1 MTPAPT
7 PAAERDRVP
16 RGSLRRR
23 LTAGL
28 LILLAAVVALPF
40 TAAAPA
46 HALGEPTFTNPIEPD
61 TADPTIEFHDGNYYL
76 VATTWDNRVVMRKAP
91 TLAALGTATPTTV
104 YTDTNPGRNANMW
117 APELQRMEG
126 PNGWRWYLMYTMGT
140 AGNFDRQHLQVIE
153 SAGDDPM
160 GPYSYKGRPIPT
172 DDWNIDG
179 AYLELN
185 GELFI
190 TWSAFSA
197 GPNRL
202 QNNYIARMSDPW
214 TATGP
219 MNVLSSPTEPWE
231 TIGAPV
237 NEGPIPLQKDG
248 RTWIVYSASFCGT
261 EDYQLG
267 TLEYD
272 GTGDPVVA
280 SSWTKSDGPVFSK
293 ANGEFGTGH
302 NDFFDSPDGTETWNL
317 YHANPGPDDGC
328 GRQRSARAHLMDWT
342 AGGEPDFGTP
352 LGTTAQIP
360 VPSGENA
367 PITARVEGAP
377 WQLVSRSTG
386 LCATVSSAQSGDGAG
401 IVQGPCSTPRANWML
416 DATGEDSLRLMNA
429 SSGKALGPVDCARAD
444 VGLQQSA
451 WLTTG
456 CQQWRVAPGTG
467 GYSTLTHRASG
478 TVLEASGGSVRQ
490 AAATASAAQEWA
502 LRPAGAVA
510 ITSFVTGKAFD
521 LPNCSTANSAVLQ
534 QQEWL
539 GSPCQ
544 RVTVTGAAD
553 GAVEMHPVSAAA
565 SCLAVTGGSTAD
577 GATVTQGA
585 CGVTGSAWRLR
596 PGNDGT
602 VELRAAH
609 SGKALDLSNCSA
621 ANGTRIG
628 QWSVLNN
635 DCQRFR
641 VSLGAPASTVPLQP
655 VVTAGARCV
664 AGRVVLT
671 TVVRNA
677 DDLPIDVTVGSGT
690 AAKSVTAL
698 AGGTS
703 TSTAVTT
710 RLTSVPAGSTA
721 VVVAGSD
728 DAARSATVAAQHPA
742 LSCG

>member
-1 MTPAPT
+1 VLTS
-7 PAAERDRVP
+7 V
-16 RGSLRRR
+16 RRR

-28 LILLAAVVALPF
+28 LILLASVVALPML
-40 TAAAPA
+40 AAAPA
-46 HALGEPTFTNPIEPD
+46 AAIGEPTFTNPIEPD
-61 TADPTIEFHDGNYYL
+61 TADPTIEFHDGNYYM
-76 VATTWDNRVVMRKAP
+76 VATTWDNRVVMRKSP
-91 TLAALGTATPTTV
+91 TLAGLGTTTPVTV
-104 YTDTNPGRNANMW
+104 YSDTNPGRNANMW
-117 APELQRMEG
+117 APELQRLEG
-126 PNGWRWYLMYTMGT
+126 PSGWRWYLMYTMGT

-160 GPYSYKGRPIPT
+160 GPYTYKGRPIPT

-179 AYLELN
+179 SYLELN
-185 GELFI
+185 GELFV

-219 MNVLSSPTEPWE
+219 LNVLSQPLEPWE

-272 GTGDPVVA
+272 GTGDPVLS

-317 YHANPGPDDGC
+317 YHANARPDGGC
-328 GRQRSARAHLMDWT
+328 SRERSARAHLVDWT
-342 AGGEPDFGTP
+342 AEGEPDFGTP
-352 LGTTAQIP
+352 LGTAAQIP

-377 WQLVSRSTG
+377 WQLVNRSTG
-386 LCATVSSAQSGDGAG
+386 QCATVSPTASGDRAAV
-401 IVQGPCSTPRANWML
+401 VQGSCTTPRANWTL
-416 DATGEDSLRLMNA
+416 DTTGDGHLRIMNA
-429 SSGKALGPVDCARAD
+429 SSGKALGPIGCSTTAGA
-444 VGLQQSA
+444 GLEQSA
-451 WLTTG
+451 WITTG
-456 CQQWRVAPGTG
+456 CQQWTVAQGSG
-467 GYSTLTHRASG
+467 GYSTLTSRTSG
-478 TVLEASGGSVRQ
+478 TVLEASGTAVRQ
-490 AAATASAAQEWA
+490 ATAAGTAAQEWA
-502 LRPAGAVA
+502 LRPSGAVA
-510 ITSFVTGKAFD
+510 VTSLVTGKSFD
-521 LPNCSTANSAVLQ
+521 LANCSTADGTILQ
-534 QQEWL
+534 QQDWA

-544 RVTVTGAAD
+544 RVTFTATGAGD
-553 GAVEMHPVSAAA
+553 SEIHPVSAAA
-565 SCLAVTGGSTAD
+565 KCLAVTGGSTAD

-585 CGVTGSAWRLR
+585 CDATGSAWRIR

-602 VELRAAH
+602 VELRAVH

-621 ANGTRIG
+621 DNGTRIH

-641 VSLGAPASTVPLQP
+641 LSLGAPATVAPLQLAA
-655 VVTAGARCV
+655 TTTARCV
-664 AGRVVLT
+664 GGKPVLT
-671 TVVRNA
+671 TTVRNT
-677 DDLPIDVTVGSGT
+677 DDLPVDVVVTSAAGSKSVSALGGGRTTTVSSTLRQASLPAGATTVAGTGVDDAERIRTVT
-690 AAKSVTAL
+690 AAY
-698 AGGTS
+698 
-703 TSTAVTT
+703 
-710 RLTSVPAGSTA
+710 PAIT
-721 VVVAGSD
+721 
-728 DAARSATVAAQHPA
+728 
-742 LSCG
+742 C